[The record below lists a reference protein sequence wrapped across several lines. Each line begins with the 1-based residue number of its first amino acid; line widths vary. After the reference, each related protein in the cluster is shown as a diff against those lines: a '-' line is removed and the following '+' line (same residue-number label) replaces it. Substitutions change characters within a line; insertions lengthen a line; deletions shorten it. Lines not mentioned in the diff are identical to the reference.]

1 MNYYVYIL
9 YSPSLDK
16 FYTGMSKF
24 SVKRKRQHVKGQS
37 SWTSK
42 ADDWIEVW
50 KTQVDDSASARE
62 LEKKIKKRGAKR
74 YLQDNDVAVPP
85 SAE

>member
-1 MNYYVYIL
+1 MEYFVYIL
-9 YSPSLDK
+9 FSPSLSK

-24 SVKRKRQHVKGQS
+24 SAKRKRQHIKGQS
-37 SWTSK
+37 NWTSK

-50 KTQVDDSASARE
+50 KTQADDSLAARQ

-74 YLQDNDVAVPP
+74 FLIDNNIAVPP
-85 SAE
+85 WAE